1 MMAGANPA
9 AVQRILRHQDP
20 RITTEV
26 YGHLA
31 PDYLRAEIDR
41 LRFHA
46 SEETEIR
53 GAEASES
60 GPLGPP
66 VVHEGSEGRFVGD
79 PRIENPPQI
88 SAKMLA
94 RHRGFEPLTYG
105 SGVRVRV

>member
-66 VVHEGSEGRFVGD
+66 VVHEGSGGVLWEIPGSKIPHKSRPKCLRATED
-79 PRIENPPQI
+79 SNRLLRPRQ
-88 SAKMLA
+88 
-94 RHRGFEPLTYG
+94 
-105 SGVRVRV
+105 